1 MGLTDIV
8 ATERLP
14 RIAFATIGQAPRP
27 DIVPEILAMLD
38 QHCTHDEFGALDGL
52 DQADLCPHLARADDE
67 TLYTRLAGGRHVALR
82 ADFVEERLND
92 LLERVDR
99 RGYDLIVLIT
109 TGIFRPL
116 TLRTPFVN
124 GQRALEA
131 WISTLVL
138 GNCQIGVIYP
148 LARQARSAPLYGTLI
163 QNARSAAAATGT
175 RNLEVA
181 AKRLAMTDL
190 ILMLSVGHTEEMARR
205 VSLIAQKPVVTT
217 RRIIG
222 GLMRL
227 HLGTFASGQG
237 ALERASSGT
246 ELIGRLPPPAQRLT
260 RREEE
265 VLAHV
270 LDGRSNKMIGRALGI
285 SHRTVEIHRSR
296 VMAKFGT
303 SSATDLIRWALRSR
317 SG

>member
-1 MGLTDIV
+1 MPPTETA

-14 RIAFATIGQAPRP
+14 RIAFVTIGQAPRP
-27 DIVPEILAMLD
+27 DVVPEIVRMLD
-38 QHCTHDEFGALDGL
+38 GASLHDEFGALDGL
-52 DQADLCPHLARADDE
+52 GEEDLGRHAASADDD
-67 TLYTRLAGGRHVALR
+67 TLYTRLVGGRHVALR
-82 ADFVEERLND
+82 AGFVEERLQA
-92 LLERVDR
+92 LMRRVDR

-109 TGIFRPL
+109 TGVFQPM
-116 TLRTPFVN
+116 TLRTPFVH

-138 GNCQIGVIYP
+138 GNCQLGVIYP
-148 LARQARSAPLYGTLI
+148 LARQTRSAPLYGTLI
-163 QNARSAAAATGT
+163 QNARSAAAAGGT
-175 RNLEVA
+175 RSLEVA
-181 AKRLAMTDL
+181 AKRLGTTDL

-227 HLGTFASGQG
+227 HLGAFAGGQG
-237 ALERASSGT
+237 ALEQPSSGT

-270 LDGRSNKMIGRALGI
+270 LDGRSNKMIGRVLGI